1 MDIQNLLLLFTFT
14 FFVGCFVG
22 GTGIGGVLLVPYLVF
37 ILGLDA
43 ATAVASTMFAY
54 IFSGLAATF
63 AYARMGS
70 VKWPMVWPVCGAA
83 APAAFFGSLTV
94 WIVPG
99 EILLAGIAAL
109 TIFSGYRTL
118 RPPVNASSDNVNIK
132 TRALI
137 AVGAISG
144 YISALVGAGGAVVLI
159 PLLFAMGAPALLAI
173 GLSQAIQFVIAATA
187 TMGNLSVGQIDFT
200 IGGVIAT
207 ALVLGIL
214 LGSRVAH
221 ALPVDI
227 LRKTVAWVLTLV
239 GLSIALQ
246 LVRDAIAV

>member
-1 MDIQNLLLLFTFT
+1 MEFQSLSLLFVFT

-37 ILGLDA
+37 ILGMDA

-54 IFSGLAATF
+54 IFSGLTATF

-70 VKWPMVWPVCGAA
+70 VKWPMVWAVCGAA
-83 APAAFFGSLTV
+83 APAAFLGSLTV

-99 EILLAGIAAL
+99 EILLIGIAAL
-109 TIFSGYRTL
+109 TLFSGYRTL
-118 RPPVNASSDNVNIK
+118 RPPKGARSDNQDIK
-132 TRALI
+132 TPALI

-173 GLSQAIQFVIAATA
+173 GLSQAIQFVIALTA
-187 TMGNLSVGQIDFT
+187 TVGNLSVGEIDFAV
-200 IGGVIAT
+200 GGVVAA

-214 LGSRVAH
+214 FGTRIAH
-221 ALPVDI
+221 ALPVET

-239 GLSIALQ
+239 GLSIAFQ
-246 LVRDAIAV
+246 LVQDAIAV